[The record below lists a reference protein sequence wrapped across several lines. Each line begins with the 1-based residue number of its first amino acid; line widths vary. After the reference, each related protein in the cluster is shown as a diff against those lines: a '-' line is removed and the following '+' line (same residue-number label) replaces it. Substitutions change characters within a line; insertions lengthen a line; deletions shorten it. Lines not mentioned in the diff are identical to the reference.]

1 MTSIPLISNW
11 GDIFTL
17 TLNNVWQGVAQF
29 VPVLVIALIVF
40 AIGWVL
46 AALIEKLIESLFR
59 ALKVDTALKGA
70 GMEDVVK
77 RAGYN
82 LNSGAFVGA
91 LVKWFIIVVFLM
103 ASLSMLKLDQVNQ
116 FLGEVVNYLPNVIVA
131 VLVLMV
137 AAIVATAMQKVV
149 VASALA
155 AHSRSAELLGRVAK
169 WSIWIF
175 AIITALDK
183 LVIIPGL
190 IQVVITPLLA
200 GLALAFGL
208 AFGLG
213 GKEAAQKMIEKTATH
228 ILSKE

>member
-1 MTSIPLISNW
+1 MLLIQNW
-11 GDIFTL
+11 GDVFTFSL
-17 TLNNVWQGVAQF
+17 QSVWAGVARF
-29 VPVLVIALIVF
+29 VPVLVIALIIF

-46 AALIEKLIESLFR
+46 AALIEKLVESLFR

-70 GMEDVVK
+70 GMEEAVK

-82 LNSGAFVGA
+82 LNSGAFVGS

-103 ASLSMLKLDQVNQ
+103 ASLSMLGLEQVNL
-116 FLGEVVNYLPNVIVA
+116 FLAQIVSYLPNVIVS
-131 VLVLMV
+131 VLILLVG
-137 AAIVATAMQKVV
+137 AIIASTLQKFV

-155 AHSRSAELLGRVAK
+155 AHSKSAELLGRVTK

-175 AIITALDK
+175 AILTALIQ
-183 LVIIPGL
+183 LGVAATL
-190 IQVVITPLLA
+190 IQMILTAIFA
-200 GLALAFGL
+200 GLALAIGL

-213 GKEAAQKMIEKTATH
+213 GKEVAAMLIEKTATH